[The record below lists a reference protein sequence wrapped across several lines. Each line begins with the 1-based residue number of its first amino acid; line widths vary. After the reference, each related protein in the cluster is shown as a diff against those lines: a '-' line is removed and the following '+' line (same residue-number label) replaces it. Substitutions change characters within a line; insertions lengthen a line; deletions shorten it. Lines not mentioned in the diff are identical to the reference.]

1 MVPNG
6 IFIDEDGIIR
16 MAEERFR
23 VDHPDHTEAV
33 RALALGDK
41 RSRILDERASET
53 PDESALLKQL
63 LADTKMKLA
72 QKYVDEQKTEK
83 ALQELD
89 EALRLDPD
97 NFVIRKQRW
106 YLRYP
111 ERFNP
116 TIDFEWQREQL
127 NREKKA
133 EAALSQDSVCGPD
146 DCIIPASTMNQ
157 ERDEQG

>member
-1 MVPNG
+1 
-6 IFIDEDGIIR
+6 
-16 MAEERFR
+16 
-23 VDHPDHTEAV
+23 
-33 RALALGDK
+33 
-41 RSRILDERASET
+41 
-53 PDESALLKQL
+53 
-63 LADTKMKLA
+63 MKLA